1 MVYFYIDANGG
12 LYLRKPLTAP
22 DVPGQF
28 SVRFYWK
35 KNNICP
41 IKRLIGIVLSMNF
54 IVICNFHVTI
64 IMSKSKNKQMWKRK
78 SDSAINYV
86 PKLLQF

>member
-28 SVRFYWK
+28 SVRFYWE
-35 KNNICP
+35 KNP
-41 IKRLIGIVLSMNF
+41 IKRLIGIVLSIYF
-54 IVICNFHVTI
+54 IVICNFHATI
-64 IMSKSKNKQMWKRK
+64 IISMSKNKQMWKRK